1 MRGAAL
7 RDAGSELRNVVEAVR
22 RELSPESA
30 GPVLLSGMLADQL
43 VRELGRDAD
52 PGAVSVGT
60 TDLGS
65 ASVLVRI
72 IAGDPTPE
80 DEQLVR
86 RADDEGVPVV
96 LVQLWPQERWTLPFV
111 LSPFVVECRTGEGFP
126 VGEIGARIAEASDV
140 RQDLAARIPALRDAV
155 ADRIV
160 NESAIRAAILGLG
173 GGLFGASRP
182 LLALEQARMVSR
194 LVSLRPGSVLPEGMP
209 GVAGIAVSALGGGLA
224 LRELARAARRPLPGP
239 LVNAAV
245 AAGATW
251 AVGVLARRIADTRG

>member
-1 MRGAAL
+1 
-7 RDAGSELRNVVEAVR
+7 
-22 RELSPESA
+22 
-30 GPVLLSGMLADQL
+30 MLADQL
-43 VRELGRDAD
+43 ARELGREAE
-52 PGAVSVGT
+52 PGSVSVG
-60 TDLGS
+60 DVGLGR
-65 ASVLVRI
+65 ASVLVRV

-80 DEQLVR
+80 DDELVR
-86 RADDEGVPVV
+86 VADDEGVPVV

-126 VGEIGARIAEASDV
+126 VGEIAARIAEASDV
-140 RQDLAARIPALRDAV
+140 RQDLAARIPVLRDAV

-160 NESAIRAAILGLG
+160 KESAVRAALVGLG
-173 GGLFGASRP
+173 GGLLGASRP

-194 LVSLRPGSVLPEGMP
+194 LVSLRPGSALPEGMP
-209 GVAGIAVSALGGGLA
+209 AVAGIAVSALGGGLA

-251 AVGVLARRIADTRG
+251 ALGILARRLAETGD